1 MDMMRP
7 ITTRIGDIAQKHV
20 YHAMMGRAGHGVRKL
35 ATGIVD
41 YSGPAESVM
50 HTAGNYAGGL
60 VRGGG
65 GGGGGGI
72 LGAVGNVVG
81 KVGGIIGGI
90 ENGIGS
96 ALRIGKAVA
105 PYLPLAASLV

>member
-7 ITTRIGDIAQKHV
+7 ITTRIGEIAQR
-20 YHAMMGRAGHGVRKL
+20 HAYNAMVGRAGHGVRQ
-35 ATGIVD
+35 ATGIIN
-41 YSGPAESVM
+41 YSGPAESQM
-50 HTAGNYAGGL
+50 PQITGGMAKA
-60 VRGGG
+60 
-65 GGGGGGI
+65 GGGI

-105 PYLPLAASLV
+105 PYLPLAAAVL

>member
-7 ITTRIGDIAQKHV
+7 ITTRIGEIAQR
-20 YHAMMGRAGHGVRKL
+20 HAYNAMVGRAGHGVRQ
-35 ATGIVD
+35 ATGIIN
-41 YSGPAESVM
+41 YSGPAESQM
-50 HTAGNYAGGL
+50 QPAAAK
-60 VRGGG
+60 
-65 GGGGGGI
+65 GGGGI
-72 LGAVGNVVG
+72 LGAVGSVVG

-105 PYLPLAASLV
+105 PYLPLAAAVL